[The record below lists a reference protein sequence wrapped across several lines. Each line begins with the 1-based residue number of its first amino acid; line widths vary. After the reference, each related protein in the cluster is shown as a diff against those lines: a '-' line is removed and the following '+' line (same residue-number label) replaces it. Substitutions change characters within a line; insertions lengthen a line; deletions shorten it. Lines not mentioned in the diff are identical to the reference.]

1 MKTESKTKSSEQPHW
16 IVYKQEEIPNHI
28 IEAKKRLGQIK
39 QPHIIPPNQIQNA
52 NISKEQLNTS
62 VSDLDKGSIT
72 KHVPDEASTSIC
84 TTNKN
89 LAESKKKNPN
99 HWIQWDS
106 PPTPDYIQ
114 RIRQKLGDDRY
125 KKLDLTKKYV
135 EINRSKSDLD
145 FIEKSSNVEHQ
156 VKNKLSRSK
165 SSVSGFLT
173 NIKESESQTVING
186 SNLSEKIRPQNSIAG
201 TANDGNFYGQISNK
215 NHTHPPNSPAKS
227 PPNNPANNFNSEIE
241 NFYNILPVEEKPD
254 FDNRLGRELYS
265 RLSCDLQN
273 YGSDKP
279 PRSLSKMSFDQ
290 NQYSITENSTTNV
303 PIQQWLQAAPE
314 KGF

>member
-1 MKTESKTKSSEQPHW
+1 M
-16 IVYKQEEIPNHI
+16 
-28 IEAKKRLGQIK
+28 
-39 QPHIIPPNQIQNA
+39 
-52 NISKEQLNTS
+52 
-62 VSDLDKGSIT
+62 
-72 KHVPDEASTSIC
+72 
-84 TTNKN
+84 
-89 LAESKKKNPN
+89 
-99 HWIQWDS
+99 
-106 PPTPDYIQ
+106 
-114 RIRQKLGDDRY
+114 
-125 KKLDLTKKYV
+125 
-135 EINRSKSDLD
+135 
-145 FIEKSSNVEHQ
+145 
-156 VKNKLSRSK
+156 
-165 SSVSGFLT
+165 SGFLT

-186 SNLSEKIRPQNSIAG
+186 SNLSEKIRSQNSIAG

-314 KGF
+314 KDREDLLRVLKNLEHIRPISKQRSEQMLQNFVRLRSQNSSVCSNNRRSSSPQVRKLGITRQLHTFSNEKSEKNFIKENRRSLITPDNQRNF